1 MTMESKTYDAEFLI
15 VGAGIIGLTLAREL
29 LAHGADKIILIEK
42 ENELGLHASGRNSGV
57 LHAGIY
63 YPPHTLKAKLCL
75 EGNLLL
81 QDYCLQQGLPLVKC
95 GKVIVARD
103 ESELPTLQQLHDRAR
118 QNGAKVEM
126 IDEQQLAKIEPNAK
140 TVKQALFSH
149 YTASV
154 DNKAVLAALQKELL
168 ASKRVELLFNAKLLD
183 IKDEFTAVTS
193 RGKIRFKKLINTAG
207 AYADTVAHMCG
218 VAKDYY
224 FIPFKGIY
232 QKLIAEK
239 KDFVNGNIYPV
250 PNLKN
255 PFLGVHFSKNIHGDV
270 YVGPTAIPA
279 FGRENYGILSGIDR
293 ELFKII
299 RNEILLYFTN
309 AEFRSVA
316 LSEPK
321 KYIPSY
327 FYHDAKKLVKELQPQ
342 WLVKS
347 AKAGIRPQ
355 LISLRDKKLMMDFLV
370 VKERHT
376 LHILNAIS
384 PAFTS
389 SMAFAKYIAGNFL
402 DGD

>member
-1 MTMESKTYDAEFLI
+1 MTMESKTDDAEFLI

-193 RGKIRFKKLINTAG
+193 RGKIRFKKL
-207 AYADTVAHMCG
+207 
-218 VAKDYY
+218 
-224 FIPFKGIY
+224 
-232 QKLIAEK
+232 
-239 KDFVNGNIYPV
+239 
-250 PNLKN
+250 
-255 PFLGVHFSKNIHGDV
+255 
-270 YVGPTAIPA
+270 
-279 FGRENYGILSGIDR
+279 
-293 ELFKII
+293 
-299 RNEILLYFTN
+299 
-309 AEFRSVA
+309 
-316 LSEPK
+316 
-321 KYIPSY
+321 
-327 FYHDAKKLVKELQPQ
+327 
-342 WLVKS
+342 
-347 AKAGIRPQ
+347 
-355 LISLRDKKLMMDFLV
+355 
-370 VKERHT
+370 
-376 LHILNAIS
+376 
-384 PAFTS
+384 
-389 SMAFAKYIAGNFL
+389 
-402 DGD
+402 